1 MPAPDETVVT
11 PDLAGFAT
19 AMDLLRSQTGHVI
32 TFFWPVQYV
41 FGAEIPLS
49 PESGAPYDGTAS
61 AMASAQASAQV
72 TAAAFFKA
80 INRGGAANANIASPV
95 GELEK
100 TRLFLNIAS
109 ADEYAHDLSG
119 RQFGSAAS
127 EFEFHGNRFSILST
141 KFDQVLGTYLRWLV
155 YAAGEGNDE

>member
-1 MPAPDETVVT
+1 MPYPDPTT
-11 PDLAGFAT
+11 TMPDLAGFAT
-19 AMDLLRSQTGHVI
+19 AMDLLRARTGHVI
-32 TFFWPVQYV
+32 TFFWPVRYV
-41 FGAEIPLS
+41 FGPEIPVS
-49 PESGAPYDGTAS
+49 PESGLPYDGTAS
-61 AMASAQASAQV
+61 AMSSAQASAQV

-80 INRGGAANANIASPV
+80 INRGGAANANIATPV

-109 ADEYAHDLSG
+109 GDEYIFDLSG
-119 RQFGSAAS
+119 RRFGSAAS